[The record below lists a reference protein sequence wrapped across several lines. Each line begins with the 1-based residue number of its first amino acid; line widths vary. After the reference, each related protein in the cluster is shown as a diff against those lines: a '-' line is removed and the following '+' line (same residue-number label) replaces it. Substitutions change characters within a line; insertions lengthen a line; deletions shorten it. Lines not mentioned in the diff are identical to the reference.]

1 MQAFGDISL
10 GGKFRFEA
18 FRHTFEAE
26 LTHIPQNSVL
36 AREIAEESRLAD
48 FENFDNI
55 IDASFLV
62 TLFAEQS
69 DGCVDNLLTKS
80 RLLALPK
87 PWDLVVV
94 LRRVVL
100 RWRISLHQASVI
112 PASSR
117 CGDSNKNHSRIFS

>member
-36 AREIAEESRLAD
+36 ARKIAEESRLAN

-55 IDASFLV
+55 IDPSFLV

-87 PWDLVVV
+87 PWDLVV
-94 LRRVVL
+94 LRWVNL

-112 PASSR
+112 PASSPG
-117 CGDSNKNHSRIFS
+117 GDFNTNHSRIFS